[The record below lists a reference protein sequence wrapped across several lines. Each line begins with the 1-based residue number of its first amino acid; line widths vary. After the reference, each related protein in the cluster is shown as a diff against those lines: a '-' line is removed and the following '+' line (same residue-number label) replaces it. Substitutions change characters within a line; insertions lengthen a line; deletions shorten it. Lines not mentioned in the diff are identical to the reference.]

1 MNNKEK
7 ILKLALAILDYHTDV
22 DSNTGLLYCL
32 HCDIREKIIGYDFI
46 NHKPDCPVLLA
57 EQILKDENNGMLK
70 YLKPVVDKLRKDGAI
85 FVPPAKDSKTPFRDA
100 LEELQSEIAKPKPS
114 KERFCPSCGEG
125 KVDEVKGTEPYSED
139 HLMCNKC
146 DSTFNE
152 EEDDETFIIG
162 EPDLI
167 GELMDK
173 GEIKMDKPQPIEKK
187 PMKLYEL
194 QHHVD
199 KLIEQGYSDTPVYF
213 DTEAKT
219 YDCHIVPIGS
229 INLVPKESMGE
240 DYIIL
245 YEYQYTEKPEEPLV
259 VHNVMS
265 YKGKNYLKQLSLQCD
280 PSNTDSCKFCSF
292 DKDCPLIDM
301 KCGDN
306 FIWKSFDDI
315 QITDELACMRKDI
328 GDIYVFNIQEDQID
342 KLVYVENNCDMYV
355 HTLGW
360 RSTNKNIRL
369 ATAEEIQKYLEMNK
383 KCK

>member
-1 MNNKEK
+1 MNDKEE
-7 ILKLALAILDYHTDV
+7 LKV
-22 DSNTGLLYCL
+22 
-32 HCDIREKIIGYDFI
+32 
-46 NHKPDCPVLLA
+46 LA
-57 EQILKDENNGMLK
+57 E
-70 YLKPVVDKLRKDGAI
+70 
-85 FVPPAKDSKTPFRDA
+85 A

-114 KERFCPSCGEG
+114 KGRFCPSCGEG

-146 DSTFNE
+146 DSTFNK

-194 QHHVD
+194 QYHVN
-199 KLIEQGYSDTPVYF
+199 KLIEQGYSDIPVYF

-219 YDCHIVPIGS
+219 YDCHIAPIGS
-229 INLVPKESMGE
+229 INLVPKEAMGE

-245 YEYQYTEKPEEPLV
+245 NEYQYAEKPEEPLI

-265 YKGKNYLKQLSLQCD
+265 YKGKNYLAQKAEAMRCTKCKMDGVLEDVDCSKHFQCI
-280 PSNTDSCKFCSF
+280 SNCY
-292 DKDCPLIDM
+292 
-301 KCGDN
+301 
-306 FIWKSFDDI
+306 WKSFDDI
-315 QITDELACMRKDI
+315 HITDELACMRKDI
-328 GDIYVFNIQEDQID
+328 GDIYLIITDNDTSMID
-342 KLVYVENNCDMYV
+342 KFYGITAYNAVLVSSKDTYKEYV
-355 HTLGW
+355 
-360 RSTNKNIRL
+360 RL

>member
-1 MNNKEK
+1 MN
-7 ILKLALAILDYHTDV
+7 
-22 DSNTGLLYCL
+22 
-32 HCDIREKIIGYDFI
+32 
-46 NHKPDCPVLLA
+46 
-57 EQILKDENNGMLK
+57 
-70 YLKPVVDKLRKDGAI
+70 
-85 FVPPAKDSKTPFRDA
+85 
-100 LEELQSEIAKPKPS
+100 KPKPS

-146 DSTFNE
+146 DSTFNKE
-152 EEDDETFIIG
+152 HMKEMCKSRV
-162 EPDLI
+162 DL
-167 GELMDK
+167 
-173 GEIKMDKPQPIEKK
+173 QKK
-187 PMKLYEL
+187 HMKLYEL
-194 QHHVD
+194 QHLVD
-199 KLIEQGYSDTPVYF
+199 KLIEQGYSDTLVYF
-213 DTEAKT
+213 DTEAKS
-219 YDCHIVPIGS
+219 YDCHTVPIGS
-229 INLVPKESMGE
+229 INLVPKEAMGE

-280 PSNTDSCKFCSF
+280 PSNIDSCKFCSF
-292 DKDCPLIDM
+292 NKDCPLIDM

-315 QITDELACMRKDI
+315 HITDELACMRKDI

>member
-32 HCDIREKIIGYDFI
+32 HCDTREKIIGYDFI

-146 DSTFNE
+146 DSTFNK
-152 EEDDETFIIG
+152 EEDNETFIIG

-194 QHHVD
+194 QYHVD
-199 KLIEQGYSDTPVYF
+199 KLIEQGYSDTLVYF
-213 DTEAKT
+213 DTEAKS
-219 YDCHIVPIGS
+219 YDCHTVPIGS

-280 PSNTDSCKFCSF
+280 PSNIDSCKFCSF
-292 DKDCPLIDM
+292 DKDCPRIDM

-328 GDIYVFNIQEDQID
+328 GDIYIALQSDG
-342 KLVYVENNCDMYV
+342 VYILELLAIINDECIAGAGARYD
-355 HTLGW
+355 LC
-360 RSTNKNIRL
+360 NIRL